1 MVGAFFVFGLRDYCC
16 STLCWEKSTPTNRG
30 SLPNNAIQEALSKR
44 FRRLLSGDPDG
55 VPPWLEVIAAGD
67 EPGLYLPTDAPWV
80 VHADFG
86 TLVGGIRALLMQA
99 LHPGSLTGVAN
110 HSRYEQ
116 DALGRLA
123 GTIRWLTV
131 TTFGSHSAIAG
142 EALRVNRM
150 HKRVTGEY
158 QTSDGEQRKYK
169 AADPDLLLWVHI
181 AFMDSF
187 LRCHQMFAWRE
198 IPSGTD
204 VGAVPGET
212 GADAYV
218 RLWAD
223 SVKPIGLV
231 KAPMNEVELVREI
244 ERYKREL
251 VATDKTLD
259 VVKFIRKPPLPP
271 LAKPTYNLLFEAA
284 VLSLPIEFR
293 ELLGLKAKP
302 RWFVQPLT
310 RGVLRFIRIA
320 IGPESPIEDGA
331 IDRLRRIGALN

>member
-1 MVGAFFVFGLRDYCC
+1 MKNLEPDER
-16 STLCWEKSTPTNRG
+16 N
-30 SLPNNAIQEALSKR
+30 SLPNNALQEALSKR

-55 VPPWLEVIAAGD
+55 IPPWLEVIAAGD
-67 EPGLYLPTDAPWV
+67 EPGLYMPTDAPWI

-99 LHPGSLTGVAN
+99 LHPGSLTGVAT

-131 TTFGSHSAIAG
+131 TTFGSHAAVAG
-142 EALRVNRM
+142 ESQRVNRM

-158 QTSDGEQRKYK
+158 ETAAGEQRPYK

-187 LRCHQMFAWRE
+187 LRCHQMYAWRE
-198 IPSGTD
+198 IPG
-204 VGAVPGET
+204 

-218 RLWAD
+218 RLWAKSVEPLGLD
-223 SVKPIGLV
+223 S
-231 KAPMNEVELVREI
+231 APMNEAELLREI
-244 ERYKREL
+244 ERYKVEL
-251 VATDKTLD
+251 VATPKTLD
-259 VVKFIRKPPLPP
+259 VVKFIKRPPLPV
-271 LAKPTYNLLFEAA
+271 LARPVYWLLFEAA
-284 VLSLPIEFR
+284 VVSLPIEFR
-293 ELLGLKAKP
+293 ELLGLKAKSAKIIK
-302 RWFVQPLT
+302 PLT
-310 RGVLRFIRIA
+310 RGVLRFIRVA

-331 IDRLRRIGALN
+331 IERLRRIGALY

>member
-1 MVGAFFVFGLRDYCC
+1 M
-16 STLCWEKSTPTNRG
+16 
-30 SLPNNAIQEALSKR
+30 PNNALQEALSKR

-55 VPPWLEVIAAGD
+55 VPPWLEVIEAGD

-131 TTFGSHSAIAG
+131 TTFGSHTAVANESG
-142 EALRVNRM
+142 RVNRM
-150 HKRVTGEY
+150 HTRVTGEY
-158 QTSDGEQRKYK
+158 HTAGGEQRPYK

-181 AFMDSF
+181 AFMDSL

-198 IPSGTD
+198 IPG
-204 VGAVPGET
+204 
-212 GADAYV
+212 GADSYIA
-218 RLWAD
+218 LWSK
-223 SVKPIGLV
+223 SVEPLGLSS
-231 KAPMNEVELVREI
+231 APMNELELLAEI
-244 ERYKREL
+244 ERQKPL
-251 VATDKTLD
+251 LIATEKTLD
-259 VVKFIRKPPLPP
+259 VVKFIRYPPLPR
-271 LAKPTYNLLFEAA
+271 LARPTYRLLFEAA

-293 ELLGLKAKP
+293 SMLGLKAKP
-302 RWFVQPLT
+302 RWLIQPVT
-310 RGVLRFIRIA
+310 RGVLRFIRLA

-331 IDRLRRIGALN
+331 IDRLKRIGVLPKH

>member
-1 MVGAFFVFGLRDYCC
+1 LESLG
-16 STLCWEKSTPTNRG
+16 STERIG
-30 SLPNNAIQEALSKR
+30 LPNNALQEALSKR

-67 EPGLYLPTDAPWV
+67 EGGLYMPTDAPWI

-99 LHPGSLTGVAN
+99 LHPGSLTGVAT

-131 TTFGSHSAIAG
+131 TTFGSHAAVAG
-142 EALRVNRM
+142 EAQRVNRM

-158 QTSDGEQRKYK
+158 ETAQGEQRPYK

-187 LRCHQMFAWRE
+187 LRCHQMYAWRE
-198 IPSGTD
+198 IPG
-204 VGAVPGET
+204 

-218 RLWAD
+218 RLWAK
-223 SVKPIGLV
+223 SVEPIGLV
-231 KAPMNEVELVREI
+231 SAPLTEAALIAEI

-251 VATDKTLD
+251 VATPKTLD
-259 VVKFIRKPPLPP
+259 VVKFIKRPPLPV
-271 LAKPTYNLLFEAA
+271 LARPVYWLLFEAA
-284 VLSLPIEFR
+284 VVSLPIEFR
-293 ELLGLKAKP
+293 ALLGLKAKSAALIK
-302 RWFVQPLT
+302 PLT
-310 RGVLRFIRIA
+310 RGVLRLIRIA

-331 IDRLRRIGALN
+331 IERLRRIGALN

>member
-1 MVGAFFVFGLRDYCC
+1 LKNLEPDER
-16 STLCWEKSTPTNRG
+16 KR
-30 SLPNNAIQEALSKR
+30 LPNNALQEALSKR

-67 EPGLYLPTDAPWV
+67 EPGLYMPTDAPWI

-99 LHPGSLTGVAN
+99 LHPGSLTGVAT

-131 TTFGSHSAIAG
+131 TTFGSHVAVAG
-142 EALRVNRM
+142 ESQRVNRM

-158 QTSDGEQRKYK
+158 ETAGGEQRPYK

-187 LRCHQMFAWRE
+187 LRCHQMYAWRE
-198 IPSGTD
+198 IPG
-204 VGAVPGET
+204 

-218 RLWAD
+218 RLWAKSVEPLGLD
-223 SVKPIGLV
+223 S
-231 KAPMNEVELVREI
+231 APMNEADLVREI
-244 ERYKREL
+244 ERYKVEL
-251 VATDKTLD
+251 VATPKTLD
-259 VVKFIRKPPLPP
+259 VVKFIKRPPLPI
-271 LAKPTYNLLFEAA
+271 LARPVYWLLFEAA
-284 VLSLPIEFR
+284 VVSLPIEFR
-293 ELLGLKAKP
+293 NLLGLKAKSAK
-302 RWFVQPLT
+302 VIKPLT

-331 IDRLRRIGALN
+331 IERLRRIGALY

>member
-1 MVGAFFVFGLRDYCC
+1 
-16 STLCWEKSTPTNRG
+16 
-30 SLPNNAIQEALSKR
+30 LPNNALQESLSKR

-55 VPPWLEVIAAGD
+55 VPPWLDVIAAGD
-67 EPGLYLPTDAPWV
+67 EPGLYLPTDAPWL

-131 TTFGSHSAIAG
+131 TTFGSYTAVAG
-142 EALRVNRM
+142 EAQRVNRM
-150 HKRVTGEY
+150 HKRVIGEY
-158 QTSDGEQRKYK
+158 TTSMGEERPYK

-181 AFMDSF
+181 AFMESF
-187 LRCHQMFAWRE
+187 LRCHQMYAWRE
-198 IPSGTD
+198 IPG
-204 VGAVPGET
+204 

-218 RLWAD
+218 RLWAR
-223 SVKPIGLV
+223 SVEPIGLAA
-231 KAPMNEVELVREI
+231 APMDESQLITEI

-251 VATDKTLD
+251 VATEKTLD
-259 VVKFIRKPPLPP
+259 VVKFIKRPPLPV
-271 LAKPTYNLLFEAA
+271 LARPVYWLLFEAA
-284 VLSLPIEFR
+284 VVSLPIEFR
-293 ELLGLKAKP
+293 NLLGLKAKP
-302 RWFVQPLT
+302 RWVIQPLT
-310 RGVLRFIRIA
+310 RGVLRFIRLA

-331 IDRLRRIGALN
+331 IERLRRIGVLN

>member
-1 MVGAFFVFGLRDYCC
+1 
-16 STLCWEKSTPTNRG
+16 
-30 SLPNNAIQEALSKR
+30 LPNNALQEALSKR

-67 EPGLYLPTDAPWV
+67 EGGLYMPTDAPWI

-99 LHPGSLTGVAN
+99 LHPGSLTGVAT

-131 TTFGSHSAIAG
+131 TTFGSHTVVAG
-142 EALRVNRM
+142 ESQRVNRM

-158 QTSDGEQRKYK
+158 ETAAGEQRPYK

-187 LRCHQMFAWRE
+187 LRCHQMYAWRE
-198 IPSGTD
+198 IPG
-204 VGAVPGET
+204 

-218 RLWAD
+218 RLWAKSVEPLGLD
-223 SVKPIGLV
+223 S
-231 KAPMNEVELVREI
+231 APMNEADLLREI
-244 ERYKREL
+244 ERYKVEL
-251 VATDKTLD
+251 VATAKTLD
-259 VVKFIRKPPLPP
+259 VVKFIKRPPLPV
-271 LAKPTYNLLFEAA
+271 LARPVYWLLFEAA
-284 VLSLPIEFR
+284 VVSLPIEFR
-293 ELLGLKAKP
+293 ELLGLRAKSAK
-302 RWFVQPLT
+302 FIKPLT
-310 RGVLRFIRIA
+310 RGVLRFIRVA

-331 IDRLRRIGALN
+331 IERLRRIGAYN

>member
-1 MVGAFFVFGLRDYCC
+1 MLHPDER
-16 STLCWEKSTPTNRG
+16 P

-55 VPPWLEVIAAGD
+55 VPPWLDVIAAGD
-67 EPGLYLPTDAPWV
+67 EGGLYRPNDAPWI

-99 LHPGSLTGVAN
+99 LHPGSLTGVAT

-131 TTFGSHSAIAG
+131 TTFGSHAAVAG
-142 EALRVNRM
+142 EAQRVNRM

-158 QTSDGEQRKYK
+158 QTAEGEQRPYK

-187 LRCHQMFAWRE
+187 LRCHQMYAWRE
-198 IPSGTD
+198 IPG
-204 VGAVPGET
+204 

-218 RLWAD
+218 RLWAK
-223 SVKPIGLV
+223 SVEPIGLAS
-231 KAPMNEVELVREI
+231 APLSEAQLVAEI

-251 VATDKTLD
+251 VATPKTLD
-259 VVKFIRKPPLPP
+259 VVKFIKRPPLPV
-271 LAKPTYNLLFEAA
+271 LARPVYWLLFEAA
-284 VLSLPIEFR
+284 VVSLPIEFR
-293 ELLGLKAKP
+293 ELLGLKAKS
-302 RWFVQPLT
+302 RRIIQPLT
-310 RGVLRFIRIA
+310 RGVLRLIRFA

-331 IDRLRRIGALN
+331 IERLRRIGALN

>member
-1 MVGAFFVFGLRDYCC
+1 MAGVFLFLGLVGGARWLESLDQNERV
-16 STLCWEKSTPTNRG
+16 
-30 SLPNNAIQEALSKR
+30 SLPNNALQESLSKR

-55 VPPWLEVIAAGD
+55 VPPWLDVIAAGD
-67 EPGLYLPTDAPWV
+67 EPGLYLPTDAPWI

-131 TTFGSHSAIAG
+131 TTFGSHTAVAG
-142 EALRVNRM
+142 EAQRVNRM

-158 QTSDGEQRKYK
+158 TTSTGEERPYK

-181 AFMDSF
+181 AFMESF
-187 LRCHQMFAWRE
+187 LRCHQMYAWRE
-198 IPSGTD
+198 IPG
-204 VGAVPGET
+204 

-218 RLWAD
+218 RLWAK
-223 SVKPIGLV
+223 SVEPIGLTS
-231 KAPMNEVELVREI
+231 APMNESQLISEI

-251 VATDKTLD
+251 VATEKTLD
-259 VVKFIRKPPLPP
+259 VVKFIKRPPLPV
-271 LAKPTYNLLFEAA
+271 LAQPVYWLLFEAA
-284 VLSLPIEFR
+284 VVSLPIEFR
-293 ELLGLKAKP
+293 ALLGLKAKP
-302 RWFVQPLT
+302 RWIIQPLT
-310 RGVLRFIRIA
+310 RGVLRLIRLA

-331 IDRLRRIGALN
+331 IERLRRIGVLN

>member
-1 MVGAFFVFGLRDYCC
+1 
-16 STLCWEKSTPTNRG
+16 
-30 SLPNNAIQEALSKR
+30 LPNNALQESLSKR

-55 VPPWLEVIAAGD
+55 VPPWLDVIAAGD
-67 EPGLYLPTDAPWV
+67 EPGLYLPTDAPWI

-131 TTFGSHSAIAG
+131 TTFGSHAAVAG
-142 EALRVNRM
+142 EAQRVNRM

-158 QTSDGEQRKYK
+158 TTSTGEERPYK

-181 AFMDSF
+181 AFMESF
-187 LRCHQMFAWRE
+187 LRCHQMYAWRE
-198 IPSGTD
+198 IPG
-204 VGAVPGET
+204 

-218 RLWAD
+218 RLWAN
-223 SVKPIGLV
+223 SVEPIGLTS
-231 KAPMNEVELVREI
+231 APMSESQLIAEI

-251 VATDKTLD
+251 VATEKTLD
-259 VVKFIRKPPLPP
+259 VVKFIKRPPLPV
-271 LAKPTYNLLFEAA
+271 LARPVYWLLFEAA
-284 VLSLPIEFR
+284 VVSLPIEFR
-293 ELLGLKAKP
+293 TLLGLKAKP
-302 RWFVQPLT
+302 RWIIQPLT
-310 RGVLRFIRIA
+310 RGVLRFIRLA

-331 IDRLRRIGALN
+331 IERLRRIGVLN

>member
-1 MVGAFFVFGLRDYCC
+1 MVGVFCILGCFHRPSQLNNLEPDER
-16 STLCWEKSTPTNRG
+16 T
-30 SLPNNAIQEALSKR
+30 SLPNNALQEALSKR

-67 EPGLYLPTDAPWV
+67 EPGLYMPSDAPWI

-123 GTIRWLTV
+123 GTIRWLTI
-131 TTFGSHSAIAG
+131 TTFGSHAAVAG
-142 EALRVNRM
+142 ESQRVNRM

-158 QTSDGEQRKYK
+158 ETAAGEQRPYK

-187 LRCHQMFAWRE
+187 LRCHQMYAWRE
-198 IPSGTD
+198 IPG
-204 VGAVPGET
+204 

-218 RLWAD
+218 RLWAKSVEPLGLD
-223 SVKPIGLV
+223 S
-231 KAPMNEVELVREI
+231 APMNEADLIREI
-244 ERYKREL
+244 ERYKVEL
-251 VATDKTLD
+251 VATPKTLD
-259 VVKFIRKPPLPP
+259 VVKFIKRPPLPV
-271 LAKPTYNLLFEAA
+271 LARPVYWLLFEAA
-284 VLSLPIEFR
+284 VVSLPIEFR
-293 ELLGLKAKP
+293 ELLGLKAKSAN
-302 RWFVQPLT
+302 VIKPLT
-310 RGVLRFIRIA
+310 RGVLRFIRVA

-331 IDRLRRIGALN
+331 IERLRRIGALY

>member
-1 MVGAFFVFGLRDYCC
+1 M
-16 STLCWEKSTPTNRG
+16 
-30 SLPNNAIQEALSKR
+30 PNNALQEALSKR

-55 VPPWLEVIAAGD
+55 IPPWLEVIAAGD
-67 EPGLYLPTDAPWV
+67 EPGLYMPTDAPWI

-99 LHPGSLTGVAN
+99 LHPGSLTGVAT

-131 TTFGSHSAIAG
+131 TTFGSHAAVAG
-142 EALRVNRM
+142 ESQRVNRM

-158 QTSDGEQRKYK
+158 ETAAGEQRPYK

-187 LRCHQMFAWRE
+187 LRCHQMYAWRE
-198 IPSGTD
+198 IPG
-204 VGAVPGET
+204 

-218 RLWAD
+218 RLWAKSVEPLGLD
-223 SVKPIGLV
+223 S
-231 KAPMNEVELVREI
+231 APMNEAELLREI
-244 ERYKREL
+244 ERYKVEL
-251 VATDKTLD
+251 VATPKTLD
-259 VVKFIRKPPLPP
+259 VVKFIKRPPLPVIARP
-271 LAKPTYNLLFEAA
+271 VYWLLFEAA
-284 VLSLPIEFR
+284 VVSLPIEFR
-293 ELLGLKAKP
+293 ELLGLKAKSAKIIK
-302 RWFVQPLT
+302 PLT
-310 RGVLRFIRIA
+310 RGVLRFIRVA

-331 IDRLRRIGALN
+331 IERLRRIGALY

>member
-1 MVGAFFVFGLRDYCC
+1 MKNLEPDER
-16 STLCWEKSTPTNRG
+16 P
-30 SLPNNAIQEALSKR
+30 SLPNNALQEALSKR

-55 VPPWLEVIAAGD
+55 VPPWLDVIAAGD
-67 EPGLYLPTDAPWV
+67 EGGLYLPTDAPWI

-99 LHPGSLTGVAN
+99 LHPGSLTGVAT

-131 TTFGSHSAIAG
+131 TTFGSHAAVAG
-142 EALRVNRM
+142 EAQRVNRM

-158 QTSDGEQRKYK
+158 QTSEGVQRPYK

-187 LRCHQMFAWRE
+187 LRCHQMYAWRE
-198 IPSGTD
+198 IPG
-204 VGAVPGET
+204 

-218 RLWAD
+218 RLWAR
-223 SVKPIGLV
+223 SVEPIGLTA
-231 KAPMNEVELVREI
+231 APMSEARLVAEI

-251 VATDKTLD
+251 VATPKTLD
-259 VVKFIRKPPLPP
+259 VVKFIKRPPLPL
-271 LAKPTYNLLFEAA
+271 LARPVYWLLFEAA
-284 VLSLPIEFR
+284 VVSLPIEFR

-302 RWFVQPLT
+302 RRIIQPLT
-310 RGVLRFIRIA
+310 RGVLRLIRFA

-331 IDRLRRIGALN
+331 IARLRRIGALN

>member
-1 MVGAFFVFGLRDYCC
+1 MAGVFLFPGLVGAVRWLESLDQNERA
-16 STLCWEKSTPTNRG
+16 
-30 SLPNNAIQEALSKR
+30 SLPNNALQESLSKR

-55 VPPWLEVIAAGD
+55 VPPWLDVIAAGD
-67 EPGLYLPTDAPWV
+67 EPGLYLPTDAPWI

-131 TTFGSHSAIAG
+131 TTFGSHAAVAG
-142 EALRVNRM
+142 EAQRVNRM

-158 QTSDGEQRKYK
+158 TTSTGEERPYK

-181 AFMDSF
+181 AFMESF
-187 LRCHQMFAWRE
+187 LRCHQMYAWRE
-198 IPSGTD
+198 IPG
-204 VGAVPGET
+204 

-218 RLWAD
+218 RLWAK
-223 SVKPIGLV
+223 SVEPIGLTS
-231 KAPMNEVELVREI
+231 APMNESQLIGEI

-251 VATDKTLD
+251 VATEKTLD
-259 VVKFIRKPPLPP
+259 VVKFIKRPPLPV
-271 LAKPTYNLLFEAA
+271 LARPVYWLLFEAA
-284 VLSLPIEFR
+284 VVSLPIEFR
-293 ELLGLKAKP
+293 TLLGLKAKP
-302 RWFVQPLT
+302 RWIIQPLT
-310 RGVLRFIRIA
+310 RGVLRFIRLA

-331 IDRLRRIGALN
+331 IERLRRIGVLN

>member
-1 MVGAFFVFGLRDYCC
+1 MVGVFCILGWIRLAGELHILHTEER
-16 STLCWEKSTPTNRG
+16 P
-30 SLPNNAIQEALSKR
+30 SLPNNALQEALSKR

-55 VPPWLEVIAAGD
+55 IPPWLDVIAAGD
-67 EPGLYLPTDAPWV
+67 EGGLYLPDEAPWI

-99 LHPGSLTGVAN
+99 LHPGSLTGVAT

-131 TTFGSHSAIAG
+131 TTFGSHAAVAG
-142 EALRVNRM
+142 EAQRVNRM

-158 QTSDGEQRKYK
+158 QTAEGEQRAYK

-187 LRCHQMFAWRE
+187 LRCHQMYAWRE
-198 IPSGTD
+198 IPG
-204 VGAVPGET
+204 

-218 RLWAD
+218 RLWAK
-223 SVKPIGLV
+223 SVEPIGLPA
-231 KAPMNEVELVREI
+231 APMNEAELVAEI

-251 VATDKTLD
+251 VATPKTLD
-259 VVKFIRKPPLPP
+259 VVKFIKRPPLPV
-271 LAKPTYNLLFEAA
+271 LARPVYWLLFEAA
-284 VLSLPIEFR
+284 VVSLPIEFR
-293 ELLGLKAKP
+293 ELLGLKA
-302 RWFVQPLT
+302 RSSRVIQPLT
-310 RGVLRFIRIA
+310 RAVLRLIRFA

-331 IDRLRRIGALN
+331 IARLRRIGVLN

>member
-1 MVGAFFVFGLRDYCC
+1 LNNLEPDER
-16 STLCWEKSTPTNRG
+16 N
-30 SLPNNAIQEALSKR
+30 SLPNNALQEALSKR

-55 VPPWLEVIAAGD
+55 IPPWLEVIAAGD
-67 EPGLYLPTDAPWV
+67 EPGLYMPTDAPWI

-99 LHPGSLTGVAN
+99 LHPGSLTGVAT

-131 TTFGSHSAIAG
+131 TTFGSHAAVAG
-142 EALRVNRM
+142 ESQRVNRM

-158 QTSDGEQRKYK
+158 ETAAGEQRPYK

-187 LRCHQMFAWRE
+187 LRCHQMYAWRE
-198 IPSGTD
+198 IPG
-204 VGAVPGET
+204 

-218 RLWAD
+218 RLWAK
-223 SVKPIGLV
+223 SVEPLGLNS
-231 KAPMNEVELVREI
+231 APMNEADLLREI
-244 ERYKREL
+244 ERYKVEL
-251 VATDKTLD
+251 VATPKTLD
-259 VVKFIRKPPLPP
+259 VVKFIKRPPLPV
-271 LAKPTYNLLFEAA
+271 LARPVYWLLFEAA
-284 VLSLPIEFR
+284 VVSLPIEFR
-293 ELLGLKAKP
+293 ELLGLKAKSAKIIK
-302 RWFVQPLT
+302 PLT
-310 RGVLRFIRIA
+310 RGVLRFIRVA

-331 IDRLRRIGALN
+331 IERLRRIGALY

>member
-1 MVGAFFVFGLRDYCC
+1 MEPDER
-16 STLCWEKSTPTNRG
+16 T
-30 SLPNNAIQEALSKR
+30 SLPNNALQEALSKR

-55 VPPWLEVIAAGD
+55 IPPWLEVIAAGD
-67 EPGLYLPTDAPWV
+67 EPGLYMPTDAPWI

-99 LHPGSLTGVAN
+99 LHPGSLTGVAT

-131 TTFGSHSAIAG
+131 TTFGSHVAVAG
-142 EALRVNRM
+142 ESQRVNRM

-158 QTSDGEQRKYK
+158 ETAAGEQRPYK

-187 LRCHQMFAWRE
+187 LRCHQIYVWRE
-198 IPSGTD
+198 IPG
-204 VGAVPGET
+204 

-218 RLWAD
+218 RLWAMSVEPLGLD
-223 SVKPIGLV
+223 S
-231 KAPMNEVELVREI
+231 APMNEADLVREI
-244 ERYKREL
+244 ERYKVEL
-251 VATDKTLD
+251 VATPKTLD
-259 VVKFIRKPPLPP
+259 VVKFIKRPPLPI
-271 LAKPTYNLLFEAA
+271 LARPVYWLLFEAA
-284 VLSLPIEFR
+284 VVSLPIEFR
-293 ELLGLKAKP
+293 NLLGLKAKSAKVIKP
-302 RWFVQPLT
+302 MT
-310 RGVLRFIRIA
+310 RGVLRFIRVA

-331 IDRLRRIGALN
+331 IERLRRIGARY

>member
-1 MVGAFFVFGLRDYCC
+1 MAGVFCILGLAAVPKLLLNLDPR
-16 STLCWEKSTPTNRG
+16 ERAR
-30 SLPNNAIQEALSKR
+30 LPNNALQESLSKR

-55 VPPWLEVIAAGD
+55 VPPWLEVIAAGED
-67 EPGLYLPTDAPWV
+67 GGLYLPGDAPWI

-131 TTFGSHSAIAG
+131 TTFGSHAAVAAESQ
-142 EALRVNRM
+142 RVNRM

-158 QTSDGEQRKYK
+158 ETSSGEARPYR

-187 LRCHQMFAWRE
+187 LRCHQMYAWRE
-198 IPSGTD
+198 IPAGAD

-218 RLWAD
+218 RLWSK
-223 SVKPIGLV
+223 SVEPLGLTQ
-231 KAPMNEVELVREI
+231 APMNEAQLIAEI
-244 ERYKREL
+244 DRYKREL
-251 VATDKTLD
+251 IATPKTLD
-259 VVKFIRKPPLPP
+259 VVKFIKRPPLPV
-271 LAKPTYNLLFEAA
+271 LARPVYWLLFEAA
-284 VLSLPIEFR
+284 VVSLPIEFR
-293 ELLGLKAKP
+293 ELLGLRAKS
-302 RWFVQPLT
+302 RRLIQPLT
-310 RGVLRFIRIA
+310 RGVLRFIRLA

-331 IDRLRRIGALN
+331 IERLRRIGALN

>member
-1 MVGAFFVFGLRDYCC
+1 MRCLSLVAHLVAHFD
-16 STLCWEKSTPTNRG
+16 RG
-30 SLPNNAIQEALSKR
+30 KLPNNALQEMLSKR

-55 VPPWLEVIAAGD
+55 VPPWLAVIAEGD
-67 EPGLYLPTDAPWV
+67 EPGLYLPSDAPWI

-131 TTFGSHSAIAG
+131 TTFGSHNAIHG
-142 EALRVNRM
+142 EASRVNRM
-150 HKRVTGEY
+150 HTRVTGEY
-158 QTSDGEQRKYK
+158 QTSVGEVRSYK

-187 LRCHQMFAWRE
+187 LRCHQMYAWRE
-198 IPSGTD
+198 IPVGTD
-204 VGAVPGET
+204 AGAVDGET
-212 GADAYV
+212 GADAYI
-218 RLWAD
+218 RLWSK
-223 SVKPIGLV
+223 SVEPLGLTN
-231 KAPMNEVELVREI
+231 APMNEAELVAEI
-244 ERYKREL
+244 ERQTPLL

-259 VVKFIRKPPLPP
+259 VVRFIRYPPLPL
-271 LAKPTYNLLFEAA
+271 LARPTYRLLFDAA
-284 VLSLPIEFR
+284 VVSLPPQFR
-293 ELLGLKAKP
+293 QMLGLRAKP
-302 RWFVQPLT
+302 RWIIQPVT
-310 RGVLRFIRIA
+310 RAVLKLIRIA

-331 IDRLRRIGALN
+331 RARLERIGVLAKR

>member
-1 MVGAFFVFGLRDYCC
+1 LHTYG
-16 STLCWEKSTPTNRG
+16 PTERII
-30 SLPNNAIQEALSKR
+30 LPNNALQESLSKR

-55 VPPWLEVIAAGD
+55 VPPWLEVIAEGD
-67 EPGLYLPTDAPWV
+67 EGGLFLPTDAPWI

-99 LHPGSLTGVAN
+99 LHPGSLTGVAT

-131 TTFGSHSAIAG
+131 TTFGSHTAVAN
-142 EALRVNRM
+142 EAQRVNRM

-158 QTSDGEQRKYK
+158 ETSSGEQRPYK

-187 LRCHQMFAWRE
+187 LRCHQMYAWRE
-198 IPSGTD
+198 IPG
-204 VGAVPGET
+204 

-218 RLWAD
+218 RLWAK
-223 SVKPIGLV
+223 SVEPIGLAT
-231 KAPMNEVELVREI
+231 APQNEAALVAEI

-251 VATDKTLD
+251 VATPKTLD
-259 VVKFIRKPPLPP
+259 VVKFIKRPPLPV
-271 LAKPTYNLLFEAA
+271 LARPVYWLLFEAA
-284 VLSLPIEFR
+284 VVSLPIEFR
-293 ELLGLKAKP
+293 ELLGLNAK
-302 RWFVQPLT
+302 RAGIIKPLT
-310 RGVLRFIRIA
+310 RGVLRFIRFA

>member
-1 MVGAFFVFGLRDYCC
+1 MEPDER
-16 STLCWEKSTPTNRG
+16 N
-30 SLPNNAIQEALSKR
+30 SLPNNALQEALSKR

-55 VPPWLEVIAAGD
+55 IPPWLEVIAAGD
-67 EPGLYLPTDAPWV
+67 EPGLYMPTDAPWI

-99 LHPGSLTGVAN
+99 LHPGSLTGVAT

-131 TTFGSHSAIAG
+131 TTFGSHAAVAG
-142 EALRVNRM
+142 ESQRVNRM

-158 QTSDGEQRKYK
+158 ETAAGEQRPYK

-187 LRCHQMFAWRE
+187 LRCHQMYAWRE
-198 IPSGTD
+198 IPG
-204 VGAVPGET
+204 

-218 RLWAD
+218 RLWAKSVEPLGLD
-223 SVKPIGLV
+223 S
-231 KAPMNEVELVREI
+231 APMNEAELLREI
-244 ERYKREL
+244 ERYKVEL
-251 VATDKTLD
+251 VATPKTLD
-259 VVKFIRKPPLPP
+259 VVKFIKRPPLPV
-271 LAKPTYNLLFEAA
+271 LARPVYWLLFEAA
-284 VLSLPIEFR
+284 VVSLPIEFR
-293 ELLGLKAKP
+293 ELLGLKAKSAKIIK
-302 RWFVQPLT
+302 PLT
-310 RGVLRFIRIA
+310 RAVLRFIRVA

-331 IDRLRRIGALN
+331 IERLRRIGALY

>member
-1 MVGAFFVFGLRDYCC
+1 M
-16 STLCWEKSTPTNRG
+16 
-30 SLPNNAIQEALSKR
+30 PNNALQEALSKR

-55 VPPWLEVIAAGD
+55 IPPWLEVIAAGD
-67 EPGLYLPTDAPWV
+67 EPGLYMPTDAPWI

-99 LHPGSLTGVAN
+99 LHPGSLTGVAT

-131 TTFGSHSAIAG
+131 TTFGSHAAVAG
-142 EALRVNRM
+142 ESQRVNRM

-158 QTSDGEQRKYK
+158 ETAAGEQRPYK

-187 LRCHQMFAWRE
+187 LRCHQMYAWRE
-198 IPSGTD
+198 IPG
-204 VGAVPGET
+204 

-218 RLWAD
+218 RLWAKSVEPLGLD
-223 SVKPIGLV
+223 S
-231 KAPMNEVELVREI
+231 APMNETDLLREI
-244 ERYKREL
+244 ERYKVEL
-251 VATDKTLD
+251 VATPKTLD
-259 VVKFIRKPPLPP
+259 VVKFIKRPPLPV
-271 LAKPTYNLLFEAA
+271 LARPVYWLLFEAA
-284 VLSLPIEFR
+284 VVSLPIEFR
-293 ELLGLKAKP
+293 ELLGLKAKSAK
-302 RWFVQPLT
+302 VIKPLT
-310 RGVLRFIRIA
+310 RGVLRFIRVA

-331 IDRLRRIGALN
+331 IERLRRIGALY

>member
-1 MVGAFFVFGLRDYCC
+1 MVGVFCILGWFHRPSQLKNLEPDER
-16 STLCWEKSTPTNRG
+16 T
-30 SLPNNAIQEALSKR
+30 SLPNNALQEALSKR

-67 EPGLYLPTDAPWV
+67 EPGLYMPTDAPWI

-99 LHPGSLTGVAN
+99 LHPGSLTGVAT

-123 GTIRWLTV
+123 GTIRWLTI
-131 TTFGSHSAIAG
+131 TTFGSHAAVAG
-142 EALRVNRM
+142 ESQRVNRM

-158 QTSDGEQRKYK
+158 ETAAGEHRSYR

-187 LRCHQMFAWRE
+187 LRCHQMYAWRE
-198 IPSGTD
+198 IPG
-204 VGAVPGET
+204 

-218 RLWAD
+218 RLWAK
-223 SVKPIGLV
+223 SVEPLGLD
-231 KAPMNEVELVREI
+231 KAPMNEADLIRDI
-244 ERYKREL
+244 DRYKLEL
-251 VATDKTLD
+251 VATPKTLD
-259 VVKFIRKPPLPP
+259 VVKFIKRPPLPV
-271 LAKPTYNLLFEAA
+271 LARPVYWLLFEAA
-284 VLSLPIEFR
+284 VVSLPIEFR
-293 ELLGLKAKP
+293 ELLGLKAKSAK
-302 RWFVQPLT
+302 VIKPLT
-310 RGVLRFIRIA
+310 RGVLRFIRVA

-331 IDRLRRIGALN
+331 IERLRRIGARY

>member
-1 MVGAFFVFGLRDYCC
+1 M
-16 STLCWEKSTPTNRG
+16 
-30 SLPNNAIQEALSKR
+30 PNNALQEALSKR

-67 EPGLYLPTDAPWV
+67 EPGLYMPSDAPWI

-99 LHPGSLTGVAN
+99 LHPGSLTGVAT

-131 TTFGSHSAIAG
+131 TTFGSHTAVAG
-142 EALRVNRM
+142 ESQRVNRM

-158 QTSDGEQRKYK
+158 ETAAGEQRPYK

-187 LRCHQMFAWRE
+187 LRCHQMYAWRE
-198 IPSGTD
+198 IPG
-204 VGAVPGET
+204 

-218 RLWAD
+218 RLWAK
-223 SVKPIGLV
+223 SVEPLGLD
-231 KAPMNEVELVREI
+231 KTPMNEADLIREI
-244 ERYKREL
+244 ERYKVEL
-251 VATDKTLD
+251 VATPKTFE
-259 VVKFIRKPPLPP
+259 VVKFIKRPPLPV
-271 LAKPTYNLLFEAA
+271 LARPVYWLLFEAA
-284 VLSLPIEFR
+284 VVSLPIEFR
-293 ELLGLKAKP
+293 ELLGLKAKSAKIIK
-302 RWFVQPLT
+302 PLT
-310 RGVLRFIRIA
+310 RGVLRFIRVA

-331 IDRLRRIGALN
+331 IERLRRIGARY

>member
-1 MVGAFFVFGLRDYCC
+1 MKNLEPDER
-16 STLCWEKSTPTNRG
+16 KR
-30 SLPNNAIQEALSKR
+30 LPNNALQEALSKR

-67 EPGLYLPTDAPWV
+67 EPGLYMPNDAPWI

-99 LHPGSLTGVAN
+99 LHPGSLTGVAT

-131 TTFGSHSAIAG
+131 TTFGSHVAVAG
-142 EALRVNRM
+142 ESQRVNRM

-158 QTSDGEQRKYK
+158 ETAAGEQRPYK

-187 LRCHQMFAWRE
+187 LRCHQMYAWRE
-198 IPSGTD
+198 IPG
-204 VGAVPGET
+204 

-218 RLWAD
+218 RLWAKSVEPLGLD
-223 SVKPIGLV
+223 S
-231 KAPMNEVELVREI
+231 APMNEADLVREI
-244 ERYKREL
+244 ERYKVEL
-251 VATDKTLD
+251 VATPKTLD
-259 VVKFIRKPPLPP
+259 VVKFIKRPPLPI
-271 LAKPTYNLLFEAA
+271 LARPVYWLLFEAA
-284 VLSLPIEFR
+284 VVSLPIEFR
-293 ELLGLKAKP
+293 NLLGLKAKSAK
-302 RWFVQPLT
+302 VIKPLT

-331 IDRLRRIGALN
+331 IARLRRIGALN